1 MRMMMRMMKWGAMGV
16 GLMVLSACASEPAR
30 TAEGGGATR
39 PTTGAMSAA
48 EVEMLLSKIKA
59 DKKLLV
65 ASNMN
70 LTDAE
75 AAQFWPLYDSYQR
88 NLEVINMRLGRTIA
102 DYAEAFKKGPLS
114 EDTASR
120 LLEEALV
127 ADESEL
133 ALRQSFVERLGLVLP
148 STKVARYLQIE
159 NKIRSAVKFGLAR
172 EIPLVY

>member
-1 MRMMMRMMKWGAMGV
+1 MRMMKMMKWGAMGV

-30 TAEGGGATR
+30 PPDGGEAPR
-39 PTTGAMSAA
+39 PTAGAMSAA
-48 EVEMLLSKIKA
+48 DAEILLSKIKA

-75 AAQFWPLYDSYQR
+75 AAQFWPLYDSYQQ
-88 NLEVINMRLGRTIA
+88 NLEVINQRLGRMIA
-102 DYAEAFKKGPLS
+102 DYAEAYRKGPLS
-114 EDTASR
+114 EGTATA

-127 ADESEL
+127 ADESEV
-133 ALRQSFVERLGLVLP
+133 ALRQSFVERLSLVLP

>member
-1 MRMMMRMMKWGAMGV
+1 MRMMKMMKWGAMGV

-30 TAEGGGATR
+30 TAR

-48 EVEMLLSKIKA
+48 EAEMLLSKIKA

-88 NLEVINMRLGRTIA
+88 NLDLINLRLGRTIA
-102 DYAEAFKKGPLS
+102 DYAEAYKKGPLS
-114 EDTASR
+114 DNTASR

-133 ALRQSFVERLGLVLP
+133 ALRQSFVERLGVVLP

-159 NKIRSAVKFGLAR
+159 NKIRAAVKFELAR